1 MTIRYTL
8 LFSYL
13 LISLTSVLLITLM
26 IFAHLRETLHAEIE
40 QKLQAQAATVMQ
52 HIDTT
57 LFERMQN
64 ITTWSRLDIM
74 QEIRTR
80 DVDKRLSQFLD
91 ELHIGYDGVYQQLLV
106 TNQMQE
112 IIASSDQQLL
122 QRTLP
127 PLQPWLHVSLNTQ
140 TLSLLPLDIDNNRLN
155 FAITIPDNFQTGALG
170 RLYTSFDWREIFG
183 LLTAPFDTGSTAVM
197 QRSSYAV
204 LVDEQLRVIAQSE
217 GLNIPPFTAL
227 PAHWPIQ
234 ANNGAFHTHLDFLDN
249 RDVLIGYAQSTG
261 YRNFDGFGWR
271 VLIIQT
277 NKDALASIWQL
288 WKTLLLFL
296 SLALLLG
303 ALISFWISAKIANP
317 IIKLTEFT
325 RDFMQGKQQIPP
337 ILKASGEI
345 AELNRQFGQ
354 MIDNLEQSRQDVVR
368 VAKLAVIG
376 EMAASMAHEVRTPL
390 GILRSSAQMLQRET
404 GISAVGQEM
413 LGFLLSESER
423 LKTLVSTLLECARP
437 KLPDFA
443 EHDINAIIEHSCTL
457 ISAQVDNKQL
467 NLTLA
472 LTAEKL
478 LCRCDRDQLIQVIL
492 NLIINA
498 IQHTPAKGEIL
509 VSTQLQAKGRKQPE
523 QIHIR
528 IHDTGIGVADEYK
541 TAVFDPFFTRRES
554 GIGLGLTVVQQIVL
568 AHQGSIFIT
577 DNPSGGACFH
587 VLLPHLDAPFNL

>member
-26 IFAHLRETLHAEIE
+26 IFAHLRESLHAEVE
-40 QKLQAQAATVMQ
+40 QKLQAEAATVMQ

-91 ELHIGYDGVYQQLLV
+91 ELHVGYDGVYQQLLV
-106 TNQMQE
+106 TNQTQE

-127 PLQPWLHVSLNTQ
+127 PLQPWLQVQINTQ

-155 FAITIPDNFQTGALG
+155 FAITIPDNFQAGALG
-170 RLYTSFDWREIFG
+170 TLYTGFDWREIFG
-183 LLTAPFDTGSTAVM
+183 LMASPLNSS
-197 QRSSYAV
+197 RSSNYAA
-204 LVDEQLRVIAQSE
+204 LVDEQLRVIAQSK
-217 GLNIPPFTAL
+217 GLNVPPFTVL
-227 PAHWPIQ
+227 PTDWPVQ
-234 ANNGAFHTHLDFLDN
+234 ANNGAFNAHLDILDN
-249 RDVLIGYAQSTG
+249 RDVLIGYAKSTG
-261 YRNFDGFGWR
+261 YRNFQGFGWR
-271 VLIIQT
+271 VLIIQP
-277 NKDALASIWQL
+277 NEDALASIGQL

-296 SLALLLG
+296 GLALLLS
-303 ALISFWISAKIANP
+303 AFISLWISAKIANP

-325 RDFMQGKQQIPP
+325 RDFMQGKQQTPP

-354 MIDNLEQSRQDVVR
+354 MIDNLEQSRQDVIR

-390 GILRSSAQMLQRET
+390 GILRSSAQMLQRES

-423 LKTLVSTLLECARP
+423 LKTLVNTLLECARP

-443 EHDINAIIEHSCTL
+443 AHDVNAIIEHTCTL
-457 ISAQVDNKQL
+457 IGTQAESKQL
-467 NLTLA
+467 NLTLN
-472 LTAEKL
+472 LTPNPL
-478 LCRCDRDQLIQVIL
+478 YSRCDRDQLIQVIL
-492 NLIINA
+492 NLVINA
-498 IQHTPAKGEIL
+498 IQHTPAKGDIM
-509 VSTQLQAKGRKQPE
+509 VSTQLTSQK
-523 QIHIR
+523 IHIR
-528 IHDTGIGVADEYK
+528 IHDTGAGVADEYK

-554 GIGLGLTVVQQIVL
+554 GIGLGLTVVQQIVF
-568 AHQGSIFIT
+568 AHQGKIFIT
-577 DNPSGGACFH
+577 DNPDSGACFH
-587 VLLPHLDAPFNL
+587 VLLPHLNAPLDG